1 MLEWGTLLFLHY
13 PRVRLSEQ
21 STKQKPVFVFTFEV
35 HPTLSKGSEN
45 RVENKIKEASFVK
58 KETSFDL
65 FACPCL
71 LSCFRLVPYLFHL
84 FASKRPGGIKDEL
97 CHVDVVN
104 L

>member
-1 MLEWGTLLFLHY
+1 MRNFFFFPNESTLCKGANKCGCYKMKACFYNKRSLFC
-13 PRVRLSEQ
+13 E
-21 STKQKPVFVFTFEV
+21 
-35 HPTLSKGSEN
+35 
-45 RVENKIKEASFVK
+45 